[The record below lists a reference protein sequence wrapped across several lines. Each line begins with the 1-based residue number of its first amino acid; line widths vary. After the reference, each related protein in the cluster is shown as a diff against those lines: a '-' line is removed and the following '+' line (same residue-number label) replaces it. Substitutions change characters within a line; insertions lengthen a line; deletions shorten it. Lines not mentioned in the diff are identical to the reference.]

1 MFDLKRLGIVLA
13 CVVFLATGAAAQNL
27 ARYREFEFGMSVD
40 AVAKHTRTEATKAR
54 TVHTSP
60 NLIQTLQ
67 WDRASYFTP
76 SPGTDPA
83 RSIRFEFYDNQLFK
97 IHVSYAGP
105 QVQGLTADDL
115 IDAISKV
122 YGPASKPDE
131 NVVVSSAY
139 AGYESRQKA
148 LARWENS
155 ENIYSLFQSSYGA
168 EFTLLAA
175 SKGLETLAAGSILE
189 AERLETLAAP
199 QREAERRQKEA
210 ADRKVSEEKARAVN
224 KPGFRP

>member
-1 MFDLKRLGIVLA
+1 MFSLNRVGIVVA
-13 CVVFLATGAAAQNL
+13 CVLFLAPGAAAQNL

-40 AVAKHTRTEATKAR
+40 AVAKQTQSEATKAR
-54 TVHTSP
+54 TLHTRP
-60 NLIQTLQ
+60 NLIQSLQ
-67 WDRASYFTP
+67 WDRSSYF
-76 SPGTDPA
+76 SSSSGTDPV
-83 RSIRFEFYDNQLFK
+83 RNIRFEFYDDQLFK
-97 IHVSYAGP
+97 ILVSYAGR
-105 QVQGLTADDL
+105 QVEGLTADDL

-131 NVVVSSAY
+131 SVVVSAY
-139 AGYESRQKA
+139 TGYEERQKV

-155 ENIYSLFQSSYGA
+155 ENIYSLFRSSYGG
-168 EFTLLAA
+168 EFALLAA
-175 SKGLETLAAGSILE
+175 SKGLETLAVGSIQEAQRLE
-189 AERLETLAAP
+189 ALAAP